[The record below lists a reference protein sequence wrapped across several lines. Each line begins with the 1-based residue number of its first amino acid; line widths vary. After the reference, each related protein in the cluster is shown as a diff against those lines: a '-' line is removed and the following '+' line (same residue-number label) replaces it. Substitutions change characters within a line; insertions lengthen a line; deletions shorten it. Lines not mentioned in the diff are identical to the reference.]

1 MCRLFQ
7 NDMMPA
13 LWHLSHR
20 MGICLLI
27 LSMQQSYDPPKK
39 EGGRSPLPEYRVD
52 GLRLAGFHHA
62 ASRAFNLVGSREW
75 THFCATM
82 NRTTRLTGRT
92 VKTVMSMVTMHFN
105 VLGRLVGA
113 TATLA
118 RSMLFFSFMNG
129 VRTSASVYFFWRWI
143 FVYFTMHWR
152 LNLTALFVSSAFHR
166 MHGMLFNHVMSMM
179 AVMVFTMHFVMFSH
193 NLPLMLV

>member
-105 VLGRLVGA
+105 VLMGA
-113 TATLA
+113 ATTFA
-118 RSMLFFSFMNG
+118 GCMLFLGFFSRRRICTCVNVMWGF
-129 VRTSASVYFFWRWI
+129 VVVYL
-143 FVYFTMHWR
+143 TMHWR
-152 LNLTALFVSSAFHR
+152 LNSATLFVVGAFHR
-166 MHGMLFNHVMSMM
+166 MHRMLFNCVMSMM